1 MALVRSVQ
9 SLWRSAA
16 CPDLFARAMTLG
28 DRLLATMDSHPVLL
42 LALSEHESYGSLF
55 YAVLQSLIKVCHRH
69 WIFFFFCFLLLPV
82 QLLNLS
88 RC

>member
-1 MALVRSVQ
+1 
-9 SLWRSAA
+9 
-16 CPDLFARAMTLG
+16 MTLG
-28 DRLLATMDSHPVLL
+28 DRLLATMDSHPVVL

-55 YAVLQSLIKVCHRH
+55 YAVLQSLIKVRHRH
-69 WIFFFFCFLLLPV
+69 WIFFCFLLLPV